1 MSGVTVVVLFFL
13 ALVVLMLLGVPVAF
27 SLGIASA
34 GYMLASGTAFSMI
47 VQRMVAGANSFT
59 MLAIPFFFMAGELMN
74 ISGVTD
80 KIITLSKVLVGHLKG
95 GLAQVNIVASVFFA
109 GVSGSA
115 TADTAALGSSLIPAM
130 VKEGYDLDFSAA
142 ITVASSCVGPII
154 PPSITLVLYGILS
167 GTDVGRLLIAG
178 IVPGMVIA
186 GAQMVYT
193 HFYSIKMDYPSYP
206 KASAKERRHAL
217 VDGFSALMMPIIIIG
232 GTMSGIFTPTESAA
246 IAVLYGIVI
255 GFFVYRNIKPVQFF
269 KSLQTVGVNSMEN
282 MFILAAAS
290 CFSWVLTMSKAPDL
304 IVKLMLGVTDNKYI
318 LMLMILA
325 VLIFIG
331 FFMQAS
337 QALVVLTPILMPV
350 IKAIGID
357 PVHFG
362 LIMVVTLTFGGC
374 TPPVG
379 SMLFVVNSLT
389 QMGFARLSRAMLPLY
404 IPLIFAILL
413 IAFVPQL
420 SLFLPDLMMN

>member
-1 MSGVTVVVLFFL
+1 MIVGVFFL
-13 ALVVLMLLGVPVAF
+13 ILIVMMLLGVPVAY

-34 GYMLASGTAFSMI
+34 GYMLATGTSLAMI
-47 VQRMVAGANSFT
+47 AQRMVNGANSFT

-80 KIITLSKVLVGHLKG
+80 KIITMAKALVGHLKG

-154 PPSITLVLYGILS
+154 PPSITLVLYGILT

-178 IVPGMVIA
+178 VIPGLIVA
-186 GAQMVYT
+186 GTQMVYT
-193 HFYSIKMDYPSYP
+193 HFYAVKMDYPSYP
-206 KASAKERRHAL
+206 KASPKEMCHA
-217 VDGFSALMMPIIIIG
+217 VKTGFVALMMPIIIIG
-232 GTMSGIFTPTESAA
+232 GTMSGVFTPTESAA
-246 IAVLYGIVI
+246 IAVLYGIIV
-255 GFFVYRNIKPVQFF
+255 GFFVYRNIKPKNFYE
-269 KSLQTVGVNSMEN
+269 SLKRVGVDSMNN
-282 MFILAAAS
+282 MLILAAAS
-290 CFSWVLTMSKAPDL
+290 CFSWVLTMSKAPDML
-304 IVKLMLGVTDNKYI
+304 VNLMLSITDNTVIMTI
-318 LMLMILA
+318 LILLLLM
-325 VLIFIG
+325 FIG

-337 QALVVLTPILMPV
+337 QALVVLAPILLPV
-350 IKAIGID
+350 AQAIGID

-379 SMLFVVNSLT
+379 SMLFVVNSIT
-389 QMGFARLSRAMLPLY
+389 KMGFARLTKAMLPLY
-404 IPLIFAILL
+404 IPLVLSILL
-413 IAFVPQL
+413 ITFLPQL
-420 SLFLPDLMMN
+420 SLFLPNLVFG

>member
-1 MSGVTVVVLFFL
+1 MEVGIFFL
-13 ALVVLMLLGVPVAF
+13 VLIVLMLFGVPVAYA
-27 SLGIASA
+27 LGISSA
-34 GYMLASGTAFSMI
+34 GYMLATGTSLAMI
-47 VQRMVAGANSFT
+47 AQRMVGGVNSFT

-80 KIITLSKVLVGHLKG
+80 KIIVMAKALVGHFKG

-167 GTDVGRLLIAG
+167 GADVGRLLIAG
-178 IVPGMVIA
+178 IVPGLVVA
-186 GAQMVYT
+186 GTQMIYT
-193 HFYSIKMDYPSYP
+193 HFYAVKMDYPSYP
-206 KASAKERRHAL
+206 KATPKQMGKAMKN
-217 VDGFSALMMPIIIIG
+217 GFAALMMPIIIIG
-232 GTMSGIFTPTESAA
+232 GTMTGVFTPTESAA
-246 IAVLYGIVI
+246 IAVFYGIII
-255 GFFVYRNIKPVQFF
+255 GFFVYRNISIKQFY
-269 KSLQTVGVNSMEN
+269 KSLSRVGVASMNN

-290 CFSWVLTMSKAPDL
+290 CFSWVLTMSKAPDML
-304 IVKLMLGVTDNKYI
+304 VNLMLNISDNKTVLTFLI
-318 LMLMILA
+318 LGLLIL
-325 VLIFIG
+325 IG

-337 QALVVLTPILMPV
+337 QALVVLTPILLPV
-350 IKAIGID
+350 AEAIGID

-379 SMLFVVNSLT
+379 SMLFVVNSIT
-389 QMGFARLSRAMLPLY
+389 KMGFARLTKAMLSLY
-404 IPLIFAILL
+404 IPLIGSILL
-413 IAFVPQL
+413 ITFVPQI
-420 SLFLPDLMMN
+420 SLFLPKLVLG

>member
-1 MSGVTVVVLFFL
+1 MIVGVFFL
-13 ALVVLMLLGVPVAF
+13 ILIVMMLLGVPVAY

-34 GYMLASGTAFSMI
+34 GYMLATGTSLAMI
-47 VQRMVAGANSFT
+47 AQRMVNGANSFT

-80 KIITLSKVLVGHLKG
+80 KIITMAKALVGHLKG

-154 PPSITLVLYGILS
+154 PPSITLVLYGILT

-178 IVPGMVIA
+178 VIPGLIVA
-186 GAQMVYT
+186 GTQMVYT
-193 HFYSIKMDYPSYP
+193 HFYAVKMDYPSYP
-206 KASAKERRHAL
+206 KASPKEMCHA
-217 VDGFSALMMPIIIIG
+217 VKTGFVALMMPIIIIG
-232 GTMSGIFTPTESAA
+232 GTMSGVFTPTESAA
-246 IAVLYGIVI
+246 IAVLYGIIV
-255 GFFVYRNIKPVQFF
+255 GFFVYRNIKPKHFYE
-269 KSLQTVGVNSMEN
+269 SLKRVGVDSMNN
-282 MFILAAAS
+282 MLILAAAS
-290 CFSWVLTMSKAPDL
+290 CFSWVLTMSKAPDML
-304 IVKLMLGVTDNKYI
+304 VNLMLSITDNTVIMTLLI
-318 LMLMILA
+318 LLLLM
-325 VLIFIG
+325 FIG

-337 QALVVLTPILMPV
+337 QALVVLAPILLPV
-350 IKAIGID
+350 AQAIGID

-379 SMLFVVNSLT
+379 SMLFVVNSIT
-389 QMGFARLSRAMLPLY
+389 KMGFARLTKAMLPLY
-404 IPLIFAILL
+404 IPLVLSILL
-413 IAFVPQL
+413 ITFLPQL
-420 SLFLPDLMMN
+420 SLFLPNLVFG

>member
-1 MSGVTVVVLFFL
+1 MIVLVFFI
-13 ALVVLMLLGVPVAF
+13 ALIVLMMLGVPIAF

-34 GYMLASGTAFSMI
+34 GYMLATDTSLAMI
-47 VQRMVAGANSFT
+47 AQRMVNGANSFT

-74 ISGVTD
+74 ISGVTE
-80 KIITLSKVLVGHLKG
+80 KIINMARALVGHFKG

-154 PPSITLVLYGILS
+154 PPSITLVLYGVLS

-178 IVPGMVIA
+178 IVPGLVIA
-186 GAQMVYT
+186 GTQMIYT
-193 HFYSIKMDYPSYP
+193 HFYSVKMDYPSYP
-206 KASAKERRHAL
+206 KATPREMGKAVTSE
-217 VDGFSALMMPIIIIG
+217 FSALMMPIIIIG
-232 GTMSGIFTPTESAA
+232 GTMTGVFTPTESAA
-246 IAVLYGIVI
+246 IAVLYGIII
-255 GFFVYRNIKPVQFF
+255 GFFVYRNISVKQFYD
-269 KSLQTVGVNSMEN
+269 SLKRVGVNSMNN

-290 CFSWVLTMSKAPDL
+290 CFSWVLTMSKAPDAL
-304 IVKLMLGVTDNKYI
+304 VEVMLGISTNKYV
-318 LMLMILA
+318 LL
-325 VLIFIG
+325 VLILVLLIIIG

-350 IKAIGID
+350 VEAIGVD

-379 SMLFVVNSLT
+379 SMLFVVNSIT
-389 QMGFARLSRAMLPLY
+389 KMGFARLTRAMLPLY
-404 IPLIFAILL
+404 IPLIAAILL
-413 IAFVPQL
+413 ITFIPQL
-420 SLFLPDLMMN
+420 SLFLPNLVFGA

>member
-1 MSGVTVVVLFFL
+1 MIVGIFFL
-13 ALVVLMLLGVPVAF
+13 TLIVLMLFGVPVAY

-34 GYMLASGTAFSMI
+34 GYMLATGTSLAMI
-47 VQRMVAGANSFT
+47 AQRMVNGANSFT

-80 KIITLSKVLVGHLKG
+80 KIIIMAKALVGHLKG

-167 GTDVGRLLIAG
+167 GTDVARLLIAG
-178 IVPGMVIA
+178 VIPGLVVA
-186 GAQMVYT
+186 GTQMIYT
-193 HFYSIKMDYPSYP
+193 HFYSVKMDYPSYP
-206 KASAKERRHAL
+206 KATPREVGKAVTS
-217 VDGFSALMMPIIIIG
+217 GFSALMMPVIIIG
-232 GTMSGIFTPTESAA
+232 GTMTGVFTPTESAA
-246 IAVLYGIVI
+246 IAVLYGIFI
-255 GFFVYRNIKPVQFF
+255 GFFVYRNITVSKFYD
-269 KSLQTVGVNSMEN
+269 SLKRVGVASMNN

-290 CFSWVLTMSKAPDL
+290 CFSWVLTMSKAPDML
-304 IVKLMLGVTDNKYI
+304 VEVMLGISSNKYVLI
-318 LMLMILA
+318 CLILA
-325 VLIFIG
+325 LLIFIG

-350 IKAIGID
+350 INAIGVD

-379 SMLFVVNSLT
+379 SMLFVVNSIT
-389 QMGFARLSRAMLPLY
+389 RMGFARLTRAMLPLY
-404 IPLIFAILL
+404 IPLIIAIL
-413 IAFVPQL
+413 IITFIPQV
-420 SLFLPDLMMN
+420 SLFLPNLIFG

>member
-1 MSGVTVVVLFFL
+1 MIVGIFFITL
-13 ALVVLMLLGVPVAF
+13 IVLMLLGVPVAYA
-27 SLGIASA
+27 LGISSA
-34 GYMLASGTAFSMI
+34 GYMLATGTSLAMI
-47 VQRMVAGANSFT
+47 AQRMVNGANSFT

-80 KIITLSKVLVGHLKG
+80 KIITMAKALVGHMKG

-167 GTDVGRLLIAG
+167 GTDVARLLIAG
-178 IVPGMVIA
+178 IVPGIVVA
-186 GAQMVYT
+186 GTQMIYT
-193 HFYSIKMDYPSYP
+193 HFYAVKMDYPSYP
-206 KASAKERRHAL
+206 KATPKEMGKA
-217 VDGFSALMMPIIIIG
+217 VTTGFSALMMPIIIIG
-232 GTMSGIFTPTESAA
+232 GTMTGVFTPTESAA
-246 IAVLYGIVI
+246 IAVLYGIII
-255 GFFVYRNIKPVQFF
+255 GFFLYRNITIPQFYN
-269 KSLQTVGVNSMEN
+269 SLKKVGVASMNN

-290 CFSWVLTMSKAPDL
+290 CFSWVLTMSKAPDML
-304 IVKLMLGVTDNKYI
+304 VEVMLGISTNKYVLI
-318 LMLMILA
+318 CMIL
-325 VLIFIG
+325 VLLIFIG

-350 IKAIGID
+350 IEAIGVD
-357 PVHFG
+357 PIHFG

-379 SMLFVVNSLT
+379 SMLFVVNSIT
-389 QMGFARLSRAMLPLY
+389 RMGFARLTKAMLPLY
-404 IPLIFAILL
+404 IPLIAAIL
-413 IAFVPQL
+413 IITFIPQV
-420 SLFLPDLMMN
+420 SLFLPNLIFG

>member
-1 MSGVTVVVLFFL
+1 MIVGVFFL
-13 ALVVLMLLGVPVAF
+13 ILIVMMLLGVPVAY

-34 GYMLASGTAFSMI
+34 GYMLATGTSLAMI
-47 VQRMVAGANSFT
+47 AQRMVNGANSFT

-80 KIITLSKVLVGHLKG
+80 KIITMAKALVGHLKG

-154 PPSITLVLYGILS
+154 PPSITLVLYGILT

-178 IVPGMVIA
+178 VIPGLIVA
-186 GAQMVYT
+186 GSQMVYT
-193 HFYSIKMDYPSYP
+193 HFYAVKMDYPSYP
-206 KASAKERRHAL
+206 KASPKEMCHA
-217 VDGFSALMMPIIIIG
+217 VKTGFVALMMPIIIIG
-232 GTMSGIFTPTESAA
+232 GTMSGVFTPTESAA
-246 IAVLYGIVI
+246 IAVLYGIIV
-255 GFFVYRNIKPVQFF
+255 GFFVYRNIKPKNFYE
-269 KSLQTVGVNSMEN
+269 SLKRVGVDSMNN
-282 MFILAAAS
+282 MLILAAAS
-290 CFSWVLTMSKAPDL
+290 CFSWVLTMSKAPDML
-304 IVKLMLGVTDNKYI
+304 VNLMLSITDNTIIMTI
-318 LMLMILA
+318 LILLLMM
-325 VLIFIG
+325 FIG

-337 QALVVLTPILMPV
+337 QALVVLAPILLPV
-350 IKAIGID
+350 AQAIGID

-379 SMLFVVNSLT
+379 SMLFVVNSIT
-389 QMGFARLSRAMLPLY
+389 KMGFARLTKAMLPLY
-404 IPLIFAILL
+404 IPLVLSILL
-413 IAFVPQL
+413 ITFLPQL
-420 SLFLPDLMMN
+420 SLFLPNLVFG

>member
-1 MSGVTVVVLFFL
+1 MIVGIFFL
-13 ALVVLMLLGVPVAF
+13 TLIVLMLLGVPVAYA
-27 SLGIASA
+27 LGISSA
-34 GYMLASGTAFSMI
+34 GYMLATGTSLAMI
-47 VQRMVAGANSFT
+47 AQRMVNGANSFT

-80 KIITLSKVLVGHLKG
+80 KIIIMAKALVGHMKG

-167 GTDVGRLLIAG
+167 GTDVARLLIAG
-178 IVPGMVIA
+178 ILPGIVVA
-186 GAQMVYT
+186 GTQMIYT

-206 KASAKERRHAL
+206 KATPREMGKA
-217 VDGFSALMMPIIIIG
+217 VTTGFSALMMPIIIIG
-232 GTMSGIFTPTESAA
+232 GTMTGVFTPTESAA
-246 IAVLYGIVI
+246 IAVLYGIII
-255 GFFVYRNIKPVQFF
+255 GFFLYRNITIPQFYN
-269 KSLQTVGVNSMEN
+269 SLKKVGVASMNN

-290 CFSWVLTMSKAPDL
+290 CFSWVLTMSKAPDML
-304 IVKLMLGVTDNKYI
+304 VEVMLGISTNKYVLI
-318 LMLMILA
+318 CMIL
-325 VLIFIG
+325 VLLIFIG

-350 IKAIGID
+350 IEAIGVD
-357 PVHFG
+357 PIHFG

-379 SMLFVVNSLT
+379 SMLFVVNSIT
-389 QMGFARLSRAMLPLY
+389 RMGFARLTKAMLPLY
-404 IPLIFAILL
+404 IPLIAAIL
-413 IAFVPQL
+413 IITFIPQV
-420 SLFLPDLMMN
+420 SLFLPNLIFG

>member
-1 MSGVTVVVLFFL
+1 MTLGIFFVIL
-13 ALVVLMLLGVPVAF
+13 IVLMLTGVPVAF

-34 GYMLASGTAFSMI
+34 GYMVATGTDLSMI
-47 VQRMVAGANSFT
+47 VQRMVSGADSFT

-80 KIITLSKVLVGHLKG
+80 KIIRLAKVLVGHFKG

-130 VKEGYDLDFSAA
+130 EKEGYDLDFSAA

-154 PPSITLVLYGILS
+154 PPSITLVLYGIMAQA
-167 GTDVGRLLIAG
+167 DVGRLLIAG
-178 IVPGMVIA
+178 IVPGILVAVSLMI
-186 GAQMVYT
+186 YT
-193 HFYSIKMDYPSYP
+193 YFYSKKMDYPSDP
-206 KASAKERRHAL
+206 RATRKEAASACK
-217 VDGFSALMMPIIIIG
+217 DGLTALMMPVIIIG

-246 IAVLYGIVI
+246 IAVFYGIMI
-255 GFFVYRNIKPVQFF
+255 GFFLYKNLKCKQFYESL
-269 KSLQTVGVNSMEN
+269 KSVGVASMNN
-282 MFILAAAS
+282 MFILAAAA
-290 CFSWVLTMSKAPDL
+290 CFSWVMTMSKMPQ
-304 IVKLMLGVTDNKYI
+304 KLVDVMMSITESRVVLT
-318 LMLMILA
+318 LMIL
-325 VLIFIG
+325 VILLIIG

-337 QALVVLTPILMPV
+337 QALVVLTPVLVPV
-350 IKAIGID
+350 ATAIGID

-379 SMLFVVNSLT
+379 SMLFVVNSIT
-389 QMGFARLSRAMLPLY
+389 KMGFARLTKAMLPLY
-404 IPLIFAILL
+404 IPLILAILL
-413 IAFVPQL
+413 ITFVPQL
-420 SLFLPDLMMN
+420 SLGLPNLVFG